1 MIPKHAIAAAALL
14 LSSIYTVPA
23 AADGPVTVAV
33 ARGYH
38 TLAFSVAS
46 LEACRRFLS
55 EYAEPG
61 MCVDNRTGAIL
72 ERWVCGRTFEG
83 KATCQPSLSKKN

>member
-1 MIPKHAIAAAALL
+1 MILKRISFVAALL
-14 LSSIYTVPA
+14 LLTFFTLPA

-38 TLAFSVAS
+38 TLAFSVAT
-46 LEACRRFLS
+46 LDACRRFLF
-55 EYAEPG
+55 EYGEPG
-61 MCVDNRTGAIL
+61 MCIDNQSGKIL

-83 KATCQPSLSKKN
+83 KATCQPSSSKEN

>member
-1 MIPKHAIAAAALL
+1 MIPKLTIATAALL
-14 LSSIYTVPA
+14 LSSIYTAPA

-33 ARGYH
+33 ARGFH

-46 LEACRRFLS
+46 LDACRRFLS
-55 EYAEPG
+55 EHAEPG
-61 MCVDNRTGAIL
+61 MCIDNRTGAIL

-83 KATCQPSLSKKN
+83 KASCQPSPSKKN